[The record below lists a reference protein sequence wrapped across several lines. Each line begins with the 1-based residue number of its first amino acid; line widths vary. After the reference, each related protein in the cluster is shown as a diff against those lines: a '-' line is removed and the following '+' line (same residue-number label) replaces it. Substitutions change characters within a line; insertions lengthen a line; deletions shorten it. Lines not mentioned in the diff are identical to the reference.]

1 MIKSKDGD
9 IVLNGSSEDLLLE
22 ATSIVVRVIQA
33 LLEED
38 CIEANDV
45 PKIINNLTQLITEYT
60 LPNNNKYNYQHY
72 NQRNKGQP
80 VAEE

>member
-9 IVLNGSSEDLLLE
+9 IILDGSSEDLLVE

-38 CIEANDV
+38 CIEAKDV
-45 PKIINNLTQLITEYT
+45 PKIINNLTQLINEYT
-60 LPNNNKYNYQHY
+60 LPNKSSKYN
-72 NQRNKGQP
+72 
-80 VAEE
+80 

>member
-9 IVLNGSSEDLLLE
+9 IMLDGSSEDLLVE
-22 ATSIVVRVIQA
+22 ATSIVVRVIQV
-33 LLEED
+33 LLEKD

-60 LPNNNKYNYQHY
+60 LPNNNKYN
-72 NQRNKGQP
+72 
-80 VAEE
+80 

>member
-9 IVLNGSSEDLLLE
+9 IMLDGSSEDLLVE

-45 PKIINNLTQLITEYT
+45 LKIINNLTQLITEYT
-60 LPNNNKYNYQHY
+60 LPNNNKYN
-72 NQRNKGQP
+72 
-80 VAEE
+80 

>member
-1 MIKSKDGD
+1 MIKCKNGEV
-9 IVLNGSSEDLLLE
+9 VLDGSSEDLLVE

-45 PKIINNLTQLITEYT
+45 LKIINNLTQLITEYT
-60 LPNNNKYNYQHY
+60 LPNNNKYN
-72 NQRNKGQP
+72 
-80 VAEE
+80 

>member
-1 MIKSKDGD
+1 MIKCKNGD
-9 IVLNGSSEDLLLE
+9 IWLDGSSEDLLVE
-22 ATSIVVRVIQA
+22 ATSIVVRVIQG

-60 LPNNNKYNYQHY
+60 LPNNNKYN
-72 NQRNKGQP
+72 
-80 VAEE
+80 

>member
-1 MIKSKDGD
+1 MIKIKNGEV
-9 IVLNGSSEDLLLE
+9 VLDGSSEDLLVE

-60 LPNNNKYNYQHY
+60 HQIIINTTK
-72 NQRNKGQP
+72 
-80 VAEE
+80 

>member
-1 MIKSKDGD
+1 MIKCKDGEVMLD
-9 IVLNGSSEDLLLE
+9 GSSEDLLVE

-60 LPNNNKYNYQHY
+60 LPNNN
-72 NQRNKGQP
+72 
-80 VAEE
+80 

>member
-1 MIKSKDGD
+1 MIKSKDGYIMLD
-9 IVLNGSSEDLLLE
+9 GSSEDLLVE

-45 PKIINNLTQLITEYT
+45 PKIINNLTQLITENT
-60 LPNNNKYNYQHY
+60 LPNNNEYN
-72 NQRNKGQP
+72 
-80 VAEE
+80 

>member
-1 MIKSKDGD
+1 MIKSKNGEV
-9 IVLNGSSEDLLLE
+9 VLDGSSEDLLVE

-60 LPNNNKYNYQHY
+60 LPSNNKYN
-72 NQRNKGQP
+72 
-80 VAEE
+80 

>member
-9 IVLNGSSEDLLLE
+9 IILDGSSEDLLVE

-33 LLEED
+33 LVEED

-45 PKIINNLTQLITEYT
+45 PKIITNITQLLTVYT
-60 LPNNNKYNYQHY
+60 KDLVPNKSTKYN
-72 NQRNKGQP
+72 
-80 VAEE
+80 

>member
-1 MIKSKDGD
+1 MIKIKNGEV
-9 IVLNGSSEDLLLE
+9 VLDGSSEDLLVE

-60 LPNNNKYNYQHY
+60 LPNNNN
-72 NQRNKGQP
+72 N
-80 VAEE
+80 